1 MNENPIDF
9 ENTSQPG
16 TPPLTAVQAQA
27 VAEDMAKAGIPVE
40 TINAH
45 LKSIGVEPLDVS
57 AAVTASRE
65 LGRLKADPEFVA
77 RLNRGDPDANA
88 KFNSLTFAISTGS
101 TKVERAPVA
110 EDYVTAFKPH
120 PVTTAML
127 GQVEGE
133 KAVDAFVKEHSEWS
147 ASLSLSREAA
157 SAINEMLLDGTAR
170 FTSMSEDEKVNY
182 AQEQAVMLLGTL
194 AREGDPDARI
204 KAAQTVLKNR
214 GGRDIDINRICRQ
227 VGAEMALELVLQA
240 ERLARR

>member
-1 MNENPIDF
+1 MSENPIDF

-57 AAVTASRE
+57 PAVTASRE

-88 KFNSLTFAISTGS
+88 KFNSLTFAISQGS
-101 TKVERAPVA
+101 TNVERAPSA
-110 EDYVTAFKPH
+110 EDYRFAPHTVTNEQAR
-120 PVTTAML
+120 
-127 GQVEGE
+127 QVDGA
-133 KAVDAFVKEHSEWS
+133 KAVEQFNTEHAQW
-147 ASLSLSREAA
+147 AAALALSPQAA
-157 SAINEMLLDGTAR
+157 SAIMGMQLDGAAR
-170 FTSMSEDEKVNY
+170 FTSMSEDQKINY
-182 AQEQAVMLLGTL
+182 GQEQAVMLLGTL

>member
-1 MNENPIDF
+1 MSDAIDY
-9 ENTSQPG
+9 ENTTQPG
-16 TPPLTAVQAQA
+16 TPPLTSLQAQK
-27 VAEDMAKAGIPVE
+27 VAEDMIASGISAE
-40 TINAH
+40 TVNAH

-57 AAVTASRE
+57 PSVQSSRE
-65 LGRLKADPEFVA
+65 LAQLKADPEWVA
-77 RLNRGDPDANA
+77 KLNRGDPDANA

-110 EDYVTAFKPH
+110 DDYVTSFKPH

-127 GQVEGE
+127 GQVEGD
-133 KAVDAFVKEHSEWS
+133 KAVEAFVREHAEWS
-147 ASLSLSREAA
+147 AALALSPQAA

-182 AQEQAVMLLGTL
+182 AQQQTVTLLGIL
-194 AREGDPDARI
+194 ARDGDPDARI